1 MWYHRDMSLHSPA
14 RRRFQS
20 LVRQPEA
27 TLDLAE
33 AALCIAWEDQ
43 GTGDPAATL
52 QQIAMFADTL
62 RPRISMHVAPQDHV
76 AAINA
81 YLFEELGFHG
91 NTADYNDPANSF
103 LDQVIARRTGL
114 PITLSVL
121 YIEVA
126 RRLGL
131 PVSGLALPG
140 HFLARYAAPE
150 GDIYID
156 PFHAG
161 RLWSEDM
168 CAQQIT
174 DAYGTA
180 SPALIRQIM
189 QPPTKRAILV
199 RMLRNLKHTYVHM
212 TDYQRALGAVERI
225 LLLEPDTPQEVRDRG
240 LLRLHLDDLHRALE
254 DMDQYVRAM
263 PDASDIIVLR
273 EQMRP
278 IATFLASVN

>member
-1 MWYHRDMSLHSPA
+1 MLRHLPA

-27 TLDLAE
+27 ALDLAQ

-43 GTGDPAATL
+43 NTDNLEVTL
-52 QQIAMFADTL
+52 QHIAALVHDL
-62 RPRISMHVAPQDHV
+62 RPRIDAGVTPHDHV

-81 YLFEELGFHG
+81 YLFEECGFHG

-121 YIEVA
+121 YMEVG

-131 PVSGLALPG
+131 PISGVALPG
-140 HFLARYAAPE
+140 HFLARYATPIGA
-150 GDIYID
+150 IYID
-156 PFHAG
+156 PFHG
-161 RLWSEDM
+161 GKLWSADA
-168 CAQQIT
+168 CAQQII
-174 DAYGTA
+174 DAYGAA

-189 QPPTKRAILV
+189 QPPTKRAILA

-212 TDYQRALGAVERI
+212 SDYQRALGAVERI
-225 LLLEPDTPQEVRDRG
+225 LLLEPHTPQEVRDRG
-240 LLRLHLDDLHRALE
+240 LLRLHLDDLHRAL
-254 DMDQYVRAM
+254 DDIDQYVQAM
-263 PDASDIIVLR
+263 PDASDVMVLR